1 MFDEIIDLW
10 RGGSIYE
17 RTGAILL
24 CVIILCVFGYFT
36 YLTIMT
42 IIDYGWMMGMVV
54 AVVLSLFIALLT
66 VLASP
71 ILSLLLIVIA
81 GLTQAFVILFQAVYR
96 LLKR

>member
-24 CVIILCVFGYFT
+24 CVIILCVFSYFG
-36 YLTIMT
+36 YLTIIT
-42 IIDYGWMMGMVV
+42 IVDYGWMMGTIV

-71 ILSLLLIVIA
+71 ALSLLLIVIA
-81 GLTQAFVILFQAVYR
+81 GLVQAFVSLCQAIYR